1 MAAGEQVTISNISI
15 HSPRMGR
22 DAGAGH
28 GGLGKAISI
37 HSPRMGRD
45 LFTLFE
51 DNRAINHFNPLSPHG
66 ERHNNKNRH

>member
-22 DAGAGH
+22 DQIEDGIGDGAE
-28 GGLGKAISI
+28 ISI

-45 LFTLFE
+45 VNAVRQSAAVY
-51 DNRAINHFNPLSPHG
+51 DFNPLSPHG
-66 ERHNNKNRH
+66 ERP